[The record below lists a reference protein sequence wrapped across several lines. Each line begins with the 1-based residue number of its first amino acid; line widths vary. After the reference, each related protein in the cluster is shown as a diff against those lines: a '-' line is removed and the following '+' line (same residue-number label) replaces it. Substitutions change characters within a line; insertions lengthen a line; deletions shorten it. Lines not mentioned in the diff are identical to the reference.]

1 MTTAG
6 AGLVLVVALVL
17 GPSGAAGNTTPLP
30 GVVDLSVEVTAQP
43 NPVAAGSVVEYE
55 SLIRNGGNL
64 VAERVEGIFEIPA
77 ASVSAEA
84 RSRSCTAVGS
94 MRLER
99 DGSTQDQPW
108 TVTCDVGTLPPG
120 TETRVTVFVTTGA
133 HGTHMSV
140 VTVSS
145 AQADARPSDNRVET
159 PLFVL
164 PDGPG
169 FPPAFQQP
177 GPPNPLGRTTA

>member
-1 MTTAG
+1 MGGAQPRTGVRAMTTAG

-30 GVVDLSVEVTAQP
+30 GVVDLSVEVTAQRSA
-43 NPVAAGSVVEYE
+43 VAAGSVIEYE

-64 VAERVEGIFEIPA
+64 VAERVEGIFEVPA

-99 DGSTQDQPW
+99 DASTHD
-108 TVTCDVGTLPPG
+108 
-120 TETRVTVFVTTGA
+120 
-133 HGTHMSV
+133 H
-140 VTVSS
+140 
-145 AQADARPSDNRVET
+145 
-159 PLFVL
+159 
-164 PDGPG
+164 
-169 FPPAFQQP
+169 
-177 GPPNPLGRTTA
+177 